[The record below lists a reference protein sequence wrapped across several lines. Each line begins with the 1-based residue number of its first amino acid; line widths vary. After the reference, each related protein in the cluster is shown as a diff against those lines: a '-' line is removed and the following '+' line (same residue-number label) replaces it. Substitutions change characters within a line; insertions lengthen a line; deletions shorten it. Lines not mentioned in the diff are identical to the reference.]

1 MTETPDSIPS
11 AADANRTREAVR
23 REMLRT
29 NTFVGVVIVIVL
41 LLTLA
46 VVITGARAKRGEQR
60 AENAEAAS
68 TERLWNAYL
77 AQASALRLTANA
89 GRRAQALQVVSNA
102 AAIKP
107 ALELRSEAAATL
119 ALADLIQ
126 DQKTVGLPRG
136 MDSAEMDSSLEHFSY
151 GDANGRVVIASVQ
164 TGANLFTLEPPAAGA
179 GLKMVAR
186 STAFSP
192 DGKFLTARYA
202 GGSLVTWEIA
212 SRDAILVNAPD
223 ATNLVI
229 AGMSYSSDSKRL
241 MFSDGERDRQITVFD
256 LEKRERL
263 STGVRTGAKTFR
275 FRPGTAQV
283 GVASDGI
290 VTLMEHPDGTVVKTL
305 PHPTRIYLISWS
317 PNGVQLAVAC
327 EDGDVYLWDV
337 EGGTHRILRG
347 HSEPVIRIGFSP
359 DNRLVFTGSRDGTT
373 RLWDAETGLL
383 IMATEQSVAHSFS
396 TDGKRIGFWQ
406 LSKALGTWRLDESD
420 CYTSLRCPK
429 SEGAFAG
436 LDLSPDGRWVVAT
449 QTKGIR
455 VWEVNAGYR
464 ESFFPVANLMSAR
477 VAADSKGLF
486 VCTSNAL
493 ERWPI
498 RPESLQG
505 APLEFGKPQAITL
518 PDNLGARN
526 ISVALDGSAAAVE
539 LADFRLCVIDL
550 VSNREPVVFPE
561 KFRGLTQKGS
571 ASPTGPGRFAM
582 SPDGRWV
589 CTGYWFGPKDL
600 PRVWDARTAQ
610 VIATPH
616 MDTALATFSADGR
629 WLGFS
634 GVSEFQ
640 IYSTADW
647 SRVAKF
653 KRDESSFTHGVLAF
667 STKGQVV
674 VSRTRQVLQVRDVAT
689 EEKYI
694 DLVAP
699 VAQSVASLRISLDGK
714 VLATG
719 SARDVIQVWRLDRL
733 RAELEPLKLDWGAG
747 AVASATQA
755 AAVPSWF
762 QRHALLTFGGAGFGL
777 ATLVSLFALRRH
789 RAAIER
795 FFIAEAKTAEQNR
808 ALEAA
813 KMELMQSQK
822 MQALGTLAAG
832 IAHDFNNLLSVIR
845 MSNKLIGR
853 ATKQDPDVQEN
864 VADIEQAVVQ
874 GKNVVG
880 SMLGYARSEND
891 STGPLEVSSAVEE
904 TVSLLSK
911 EFLSGIALTLELD
924 RHAPAVNISRGQVE
938 QVLLNLVVNASEAMQ
953 GRGKLK
959 ISVHPRTGL
968 PDRNFVLRPEPS
980 EKFVELSV
988 ADSGPGISAEIR
1000 DRLFEPFFTTK
1011 RGGAKAGT
1019 GLGLSLVYSIA
1030 EQERLGLN
1038 VDGEPG
1044 KGAVFTIYFPVKSQ

>member
-1 MTETPDSIPS
+1 MSAERPHQPEEVSAQRESI
-11 AADANRTREAVR
+11 R

-29 NTFVGVVIVIVL
+29 NTLVAVVIGIVL

-60 AENAEAAS
+60 AEKAEAAS

-89 GRRAQALQVVSNA
+89 GRRAQALQVIDNA
-102 AAIKP
+102 ATIKP
-107 ALELRSEAAATL
+107 SLELRSEAAATL

-126 DQKTVGLPRG
+126 DQNTVGLPRG
-136 MDSAEMDSSLEHFSY
+136 MDSAEMDSALEHFSY
-151 GDANGRVVIASVQ
+151 GDASGHVVIASVK
-164 TGANLFTLEPPAAGA
+164 TGANLFTLEPPAAGP
-179 GLKMVAR
+179 GLKMAAR

-192 DGKFLTARYA
+192 DGKYMAARYA
-202 GGSLVTWEIA
+202 GGSLVAWDLSTHE
-212 SRDAILVNAPD
+212 AILVNAPD

-229 AGMSYSSDSKRL
+229 AGMSYSADSKRL

-256 LEKRERL
+256 LEKRERV

-275 FRPGTAQV
+275 FRPGTSQV

-290 VTLMEHPDGTVVKTL
+290 VTLMEHPDGTVIKTL
-305 PHPTRIYLISWS
+305 PHPTRIYLINWS
-317 PNGVQLAVAC
+317 PNGTQLAVAC

-420 CYTSLRCPK
+420 CYASLRCPK
-429 SEGAFAG
+429 ADGAFNG
-436 LDLSPDGRWVVAT
+436 LDLSPDGRWIVAT

-455 VWEVNAGYR
+455 VWDLNAGYR
-464 ESFFPVANLMSAR
+464 ESFFPIANLMSAR
-477 VAADSKGLF
+477 VASDSKGLF
-486 VCTSNAL
+486 ICTSNAL

-498 RPESLQG
+498 KPESLQG
-505 APLEFGKPQAITL
+505 APLEFDAPQAIPL
-518 PDNLGARN
+518 PDELGARN
-526 ISVALDGSAAAVE
+526 ISVALNGSAAAVE
-539 LADFRLCVIDL
+539 LTDFRLCVIDL
-550 VSNREPVVFPE
+550 VSNREPVIFSE

-582 SPDGRWV
+582 STDGRWV
-589 CTGYWFGPKDL
+589 CTGYWFGPKDQ

-610 VIATPH
+610 VVATPH
-616 MDTALATFSADGR
+616 MDTALATFSADGK

-640 IYSTADW
+640 VYSTADW

-667 STKGQVV
+667 STEGQVV

-689 EEKYI
+689 EEKFI

-747 AVASATQA
+747 EVAAETPVVV
-755 AAVPSWF
+755 VPSWF
-762 QRHALLTFGGAGFGL
+762 RNHALLTFGGVGFGL

-795 FFIAEAKTAEQNR
+795 FFTAEANAAERNR

-813 KMELMQSQK
+813 KIELMQSQK

-853 ATKQDPDVQEN
+853 SVKDNADVQEN
-864 VADIEQAVVQ
+864 VEDIEQAVVQ

-880 SMLGYARSEND
+880 SMLGYARSENE
-891 STGPLEVSSAVEE
+891 STGPLDISAAVEE

-924 RHAPAVNISRGQVE
+924 RRAPQVDISRGQVE

-953 GRGKLK
+953 GKGKLK
-959 ISVHPRTGL
+959 ISVHSRGDL
-968 PDRNFVLRPEPS
+968 PQRNFVLRPAPAAH
-980 EKFVELSV
+980 FVELSV
-988 ADSGPGISAEIR
+988 SDSGPGIPAEIR

-1011 RGGAKAGT
+1011 RSGAKAGT

-1030 EQERLGLN
+1030 QQENLGLN
-1038 VDGEPG
+1038 VESEPG
-1044 KGAVFTIYFPVKSQ
+1044 KGAAFTIYFPLKTQ